1 MSRNCAVKT
10 LWGLDLDARSRT
22 TGGIS
27 LMASLSQ
34 SERRKMYL
42 SNGIQDSKSCFI
54 HDCCDY
60 LASILPGDLL
70 VKRYEKFIVRY
81 NSCGG
86 LHWYYGIAVI

>member
-1 MSRNCAVKT
+1 
-10 LWGLDLDARSRT
+10 
-22 TGGIS
+22 
-27 LMASLSQ
+27 
-34 SERRKMYL
+34 MYL

-86 LHWYYGIAVI
+86 LHWYYGIAVIWQFLLQFCFLKLSAVATSFLLMNKIFLKQV